1 MVTSR
6 QAGAAGRKAG
16 ARRRGTWAREKIY
29 ICYSMLL
36 CTKRETRAVSRSRC
50 LHHAPPLPPPP
61 PPCVVRSS
69 KARLKTTDSI
79 GFSASACAGF
89 ACSHGTETFNALE
102 YCKAQPHHQQWS
114 RISDASTHARTQARK
129 HASTATDAQGQCQ
142 AAVLCAVTTRATRGA
157 YCMYCTYLCIGFRD
171 FARVIKALC
180 RLEGHTRNEWQLQVV
195 ILHQAG
201 ASCHTHASE

>member
-1 MVTSR
+1 VVTSR

-114 RISDASTHARTQARK
+114 RISDASTHASTQARK
-129 HASTATDAQGQCQ
+129 HSY
-142 AAVLCAVTTRATRGA
+142 RR
-157 YCMYCTYLCIGFRD
+157 
-171 FARVIKALC
+171 
-180 RLEGHTRNEWQLQVV
+180 
-195 ILHQAG
+195 AG
-201 ASCHTHASE
+201 AVPGSRPLRRNYTRHTWCVLHVLHVPVHRLPGFCPRYQSSVPPRGPHAQRVAAASSHPASSRCIMPHACERVK